1 MLLRDPF
8 LCVYVKRDAR
18 KPEETGP
25 NILLGHAPS
34 GHVIPLSCFLSE
46 TQLNNSHTV
55 SSR

>member
-25 NILLGHAPS
+25 NSLLGHAPS
-34 GHVIPLSCFLSE
+34 GHVIPLLCFLSE